1 MSESAAAFGPQSP
14 WPPAPPRPS
23 LPRMLGNETAKS
35 LLVLWAHRAT
45 LVPELLVLV
54 VFFLFVQFFIGGGRL
69 VEPLYASTLLGFAS
83 YALAYIVTLKM
94 VAGTLEEMNAG
105 TLEQVHLSPLP
116 AWALS
121 VGRLAAAVIEAISLT
136 VLVSGALI
144 LVLGIHFAYRW
155 EALLPVALTIL
166 DVAGFGLL
174 LGGLALRVPSIG
186 AILHVMQGIVL
197 FLNGSFVP
205 VGLFPAWLQLVARL
219 LPTTLGVEV
228 TRSVLLQGQPL
239 SAAWFDHRLL
249 WLLVHSA
256 AMLVIGAALYKS
268 SIRRALRDGKLGPQ

>member
-1 MSESAAAFGPQSP
+1 MAEHAAIGRESAWATTWRG
-14 WPPAPPRPS
+14 PS
-23 LPRMLGNETAKS
+23 LARMLGNETTKS
-35 LLVLWAHRAT
+35 LLVLWAKRAT
-45 LVPELLVLV
+45 LVPELAVLV
-54 VFFLFVQFFIGGGRL
+54 VFFLFVQFFIGSGRL
-69 VEPLYASTLLGFAS
+69 VEALYAPTLLGFAA

-94 VAGTLEEMNAG
+94 VAGTLDELNSG

-121 VGRLAAAVIEAISLT
+121 VGRLGAAVIEAVSLT
-136 VLVSGALI
+136 ALVSGALI
-144 LVLGIHFAYRW
+144 LVLRIQFKYQLD
-155 EALLPVALTIL
+155 ALVPLVLTIL

-205 VGLFPAWLQLVARL
+205 VSLFPAWLQLVARL

-228 TRSVLLQGQPL
+228 SRTVLLQGRSL
-239 SAAWFDHRLL
+239 STAWFDHSLL
-249 WLLVHSA
+249 WLLIHSA
-256 AMLVIGAALYKS
+256 AMLLIGGAVYQS
-268 SIRRALRDGKLGPQ
+268 SIWRALRDGRLGPR

>member
-1 MSESAAAFGPQSP
+1 MRRRRMSESAAAFGPQSP

-116 AWALS
+116 AWTLS
-121 VGRLAAAVIEAISLT
+121 FGRLAAAVIEAVGLT
-136 VLVSGALI
+136 ASVSVGLI
-144 LVLGIHFAYRW
+144 LVLDIRFTYRLD
-155 EALLPVALTIL
+155 AVVPVALTIV

-174 LGGLALRVPSIG
+174 LGAVAIRV
-186 AILHVMQGIVL
+186 A
-197 FLNGSFVP
+197 
-205 VGLFPAWLQLVARL
+205 
-219 LPTTLGVEV
+219 
-228 TRSVLLQGQPL
+228 
-239 SAAWFDHRLL
+239 
-249 WLLVHSA
+249 
-256 AMLVIGAALYKS
+256 
-268 SIRRALRDGKLGPQ
+268 